1 MNKKIMIIGMGG
13 TISALK
19 NSNKELDYTPGKI
32 DSRELLELAGIDNA
46 CYSEVDIIYFQL
58 CNLNSDDISLIH
70 MLSLVSLI
78 RENAENNGVT
88 GVLILHGTDT
98 MEETA
103 FLLSVAALPNIPV
116 IITGSML
123 PADDDNY
130 DGIKNIKDSLTV
142 LVDMILKGSESA
154 INSGF
159 LSENPSFLIDKTPML
174 ESKISVKETHNV
186 FVVFGGELFPA
197 IGIKKM
203 ACFGTQPFITDDIKY
218 IASLHNTSD
227 SLADFLGLH
236 NVVFPISL
244 FSDEPHF
251 KSSEELKTS
260 SCEAAHSAL
269 PLVPIIYF
277 STDADPSVFDYYLS
291 IGAKGFVIAGAGAGE
306 YSIPF
311 INKTA
316 ELFDKHIPVIRTS
329 KTKNGP
335 VSQNGTMMKYTIDG
349 GNVPPEKAAILLKL
363 ILMSY

>member
-19 NSNKELDYTPGKI
+19 NSNKELDYSPGKI
-32 DSRELLELAGIDNA
+32 DARELLELAGIDNA
-46 CYSEVDIIYFQL
+46 CYSEVDIIYFQF
-58 CNLNSDDISLIH
+58 CNLNSDDISLTH

-78 RENAENNGVT
+78 RENAENNGVS

-98 MEETA
+98 LEETA
-103 FLLSVAALPNIPV
+103 FLLSVAALPDIPV
-116 IITGSML
+116 IMTGSML

-130 DGIKNIKDSLTV
+130 DGIKNIRDSLTV

-159 LSENPSFLIDKTPML
+159 LSKNPSSLIDKTPML
-174 ESKISVKETHNV
+174 ESKISVKETNNV

-218 IASLHNTSD
+218 IISLHNLAN

-236 NVVFPISL
+236 NIIFPIPIS
-244 FSDEPHF
+244 SDESHF
-251 KSSEELKTS
+251 KSEEPKAS
-260 SCEAAHSAL
+260 SYEAARSTL
-269 PLVPIIYF
+269 PLVPIVYF
-277 STDADPSVFDYYLS
+277 STDATPSVFDYYLS

-316 ELFDKHIPVIRTS
+316 ELSDKHIPVIRTS

-349 GNVPPEKAAILLKL
+349 GNVPPEKAALLLKL
-363 ILMSY
+363 LLMNH